1 MAKGTGMKIKR
12 LEIHGFKSFADRQ
25 AFEFDDGISAI
36 VGPNGCGKS
45 NVVDAIKWVLGDMSP
60 RSLRGKRMEDV
71 IFAGSR
77 TRKPLPRAEVTLV
90 LDNESGL
97 LPTEHTEVAVTRRL
111 HRSGDSEYLLN
122 RNACRLRDIRELFL
136 DTGLGQEGNS
146 IMEQGQIDALLAA
159 NPADRR
165 GIFEE
170 AAGVSRYKQRRK
182 EAASRL
188 HRTGE
193 NLERLRDVLELEE
206 KRLRSLKNQAA
217 KARRFQS
224 LREELA
230 KKRVLRAVVRYRDL
244 SEKRSVVAAQVE
256 ALTARESE
264 AADELASIEDAAK
277 ATASRRE
284 AAQQAVFQIESAI
297 AGAAAD
303 VRAANDRAEYA
314 TRDIADL
321 TERIAGLEE
330 QARISRV
337 RIESLHAEVTS
348 LEVASLAATQVT
360 ETEAARMGAVETE
373 LADIDREV
381 SRIRDAHD
389 GAKRDALN
397 ALSQLGESRNLET
410 ELRTELK
417 QADARLGR
425 LAENRAEI
433 RVREEQIQSEMRELH
448 TLAASLEEDTRA
460 GAEALEAAE
469 HERAQLLAQ
478 LEAKTEDRNR
488 AVEERATKRARLEV
502 LERLAASREGMDAG
516 AKLIMDAIADRPLDD
531 HGARDGVLG
540 ILADLIEPSPEIA
553 AELDLRIGHAGGAVV
568 VRRADDALRW
578 IEWLREHSDGQ
589 RARFLCLDLLRR
601 PSDASSEHPS
611 GVGTDMRV
619 SAPQALRDVVD
630 SVIASTRVV
639 ESLEAGIASFRTYG
653 GNAVTP
659 HGDRVTSSGAI
670 LGGRDRPALGLVG
683 RTAELR
689 QLHDEAERL
698 TVAVS
703 QAQDAMRMA
712 RESVSASEEQ
722 IRRIRKELV
731 ETSEDRTRRG
741 EALTRVERER
751 KQVADALKL
760 LELEVD
766 EFTAMRSETL
776 ARIESVTTE
785 VQAHERRREELEERA
800 EEAARGYVALEASR
814 KEIAERRMQM
824 MLALAEAKAKAESA
838 ERRVQRTRDEAE
850 ALEAR
855 AEEALFEAAA
865 LGQRL
870 SRAEITVTEAK
881 AEAQQG
887 EALRS
892 GKGSELV
899 AARKTLTACD
909 EGASEAETRR
919 REVQR
924 LHDKLREELA
934 ARRLREGEVRT
945 RLEALLEQVA
955 QDTGV
960 DLAHVEAEA
969 EATEDLDLEAIDAE
983 VEAMRK
989 RLDSIGN
996 VNLNAMAELEEVQ
1009 THVRELQTQ
1018 EKDLI
1023 EARAGLESS
1032 IKELDDISRKRFE
1045 KTFFEV
1051 RENFRSTF
1059 RRLFGGGRAD
1069 ILLED
1074 ASDVLESG
1082 IEIVAR
1088 PPGKEQRTISL
1099 LSGGER
1105 TLTATALLFAVFQ
1118 AKPSPFAILDEVDAA
1133 LDEANVRRLISLLRE
1148 FTSRTQFV
1156 VITHAKSTMEAADL
1170 LYGVTMEEPGVSRR
1184 VAVRLTDYND
1194 STSPQPAAAS

>member
-1 MAKGTGMKIKR
+1 MKIKR

-25 AFEFDDGISAI
+25 VFEFDDGISAI

-77 TRKPLPRAEVTLV
+77 TRKALPRAEVTLI

-122 RNACRLRDIRELFL
+122 RATCRLRDIRELFL

-188 HRTGE
+188 QRTGD

-244 SEKRSVVAAQVE
+244 SAQREIVAKEVQ
-256 ALTARESE
+256 ALTDRESE
-264 AADELASIEDAAK
+264 AAGELASIEDAAK
-277 ATASRRE
+277 QTAEKRE
-284 AAQQAVFQIESAI
+284 AAQQAVFQLESTI

-303 VRAANDRAEYA
+303 VRSAKDRAEYA

-321 TERIAGLEE
+321 RERISTLEE
-330 QARISRV
+330 QATASRTRAEALRTEIATLEAV
-337 RIESLHAEVTS
+337 SLTAAER
-348 LEVASLAATQVT
+348 T
-360 ETEAARMGAVETE
+360 EAEAARMSAVESE
-373 LADIDREV
+373 LAGIDREV

-397 ALSQLGESRNLET
+397 ALSGLGESRNLET

-425 LAENRAEI
+425 LSENRAEL

-460 GAEALEAAE
+460 RAEALEAAE
-469 HERAQLLAQ
+469 HERARLVAQ
-478 LEAKTEDRNR
+478 LEAKTEARNR

-516 AKLIMDAIADRPLDD
+516 AKLIIDAVANQSVDQ

-568 VRRADDALRW
+568 VRSAEDALRW
-578 IEWLREHSDGQ
+578 IRWLREHGDGQ

-601 PSDASSEHPS
+601 AIHPNESESSDGLQVA
-611 GVGTDMRV
+611 
-619 SAPQALRDVVD
+619 APRALRDVVR
-630 SVIASTRVV
+630 SVVASTRVV
-639 ESLEAGIASFRTYG
+639 ENLEAGIRSFRDHG

-698 TVAVS
+698 TISVS
-703 QAQDAMRMA
+703 QAQDAMRTA
-712 RESVSASEEQ
+712 GEAVRASEEQ

-731 ETSEDRTRRG
+731 EKSEDRTRRG
-741 EALTRVERER
+741 EALTRVEREQ
-751 KQVADALKL
+751 KQVVDAMKL
-760 LELEVD
+760 IDLEVD
-766 EFTAMRSETL
+766 EFTSMRTETL
-776 ARIESVTTE
+776 ARIETVTAE
-785 VQAHERRREELEERA
+785 VQAHERRREALEERA
-800 EEAARGYVALEASR
+800 EEAARGYVAMEASR
-814 KEIAERRMQM
+814 KEAAERRMQM

-838 ERRVQRTRDEAE
+838 ERRVTRARDEAA
-850 ALEAR
+850 ALDAR
-855 AEEALFEAAA
+855 AEEAAAESKA
-865 LGQRL
+865 LGDRL
-870 SRAEITVTEAK
+870 SRAEITVTEANAA
-881 AEAQQG
+881 AEQG
-887 EALRS
+887 EALKS
-892 GKGSELV
+892 GKGTELLE
-899 AARKTLTACD
+899 ARNVLAACD
-909 EGASEAETRR
+909 EGATAADKRR

-924 LHDKLREELA
+924 LHDTLREELA
-934 ARRLREGEVRT
+934 ACRLREGEFRT
-945 RLEALLEQVA
+945 RLDALLEQVT

-960 DLAHVEAEA
+960 DLERVEAEA

-983 VEAMRK
+983 VETMRRK
-989 RLDSIGN
+989 LDSIGN
-996 VNLNAMAELEEVQ
+996 VNLNAMAELEEVE

-1023 EARAGLESS
+1023 EARVGLETA

-1051 RENFRSTF
+1051 RENFRTTF

-1069 ILLED
+1069 VLLED

-1148 FTSRTQFV
+1148 FTNRTQFV

-1184 VAVRLTDYND
+1184 VAVRLTDCN
-1194 STSPQPAAAS
+1194 SATPEPAAAG